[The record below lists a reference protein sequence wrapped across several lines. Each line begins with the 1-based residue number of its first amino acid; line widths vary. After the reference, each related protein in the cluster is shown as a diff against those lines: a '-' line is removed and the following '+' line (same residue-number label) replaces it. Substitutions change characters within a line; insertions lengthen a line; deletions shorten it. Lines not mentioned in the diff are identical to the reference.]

1 MNALIEDIV
10 EDLAKISARLEE
22 AVNPEQ
28 SKRGTKKNKK
38 VRPDARRAILGACF
52 DAALD
57 ADQRRLLT
65 RKDKARVV
73 LIKVPTTSWIHDV
86 ELYFTDRFSTTWQ
99 TFARDGNRTRQQA
112 NTDPVEVAIAIAGG
126 KSVVGIAANVDVLP
140 STLLASA
147 DLVVRI
153 QMPSGK
159 VIEDAIL
166 RFKGRR
172 PPAPVENDIVAGLD
186 FFDLVAAFRPSSTI
200 AEIIARLR
208 TASNER
214 RGASRLNDD
223 VPILA
228 TAVEYGAAR
237 DWGLALAQDIRDYR
251 AGLIGWNAIDRGAV
265 LYSEPGL
272 GKSLF
277 ARMLAK
283 ECGLPLV
290 ISSVAEL
297 FAKSAGDLG
306 AVIQAERQVFAQ
318 ASALAPAILLLDE
331 LDGLPSRANMSNRG
345 RDWWT
350 PLINDF
356 LTNLDSAISNQ
367 REGVIVV
374 GATNFIEHI
383 DPALLRPGRLERCIH
398 IARPNLE
405 GTVNILRYHV
415 RDRDFRERDLASVGR
430 MIEGFT
436 GAEIMMLVRDARRLA
451 RQEKRDLTIEDLRTI
466 ALPPIRNNDKLMAR
480 NSIHEAG
487 HAVTCLGLGVGQ
499 VKKVV
504 VGAGNDGSE
513 GQTQID
519 FAANDGMTRQALDN
533 NITMLLSGR
542 AAEKVILGAAS
553 VGSGGAD
560 QSDLARAT
568 RLVVGMYVSVGLVD
582 SLTYLG
588 AIAEAHQHLSY
599 DPILRAKVENH
610 LQRLQ
615 KRADALVRKYR
626 IVIEKVAEALQERR
640 YLSGDTVR
648 EIFDDHANRTEQ
660 SND

>member
-1 MNALIEDIV
+1 MNASIEDIV

-22 AVNPEQ
+22 AVNREQ

-38 VRPDARRAILGACF
+38 ARPGARRAILGACF

-73 LIKVPTTSWIHDV
+73 LIKVPTASWIHDV
-86 ELYFTDRFSTTWQ
+86 ELYFTNRFSATWQ

-112 NTDPVEVAIAIAGG
+112 STDSVEVAIAIAGG

-186 FFDLVAAFRPSSTI
+186 FFDLVAA
-200 AEIIARLR
+200 L
-208 TASNER
+208 NDR

-306 AVIQAERQVFAQ
+306 AVIQAERQVFAE
-318 ASALAPAILLLDE
+318 ASALAPAILFMDE

-345 RDWWT
+345 
-350 PLINDF
+350 
-356 LTNLDSAISNQ
+356 
-367 REGVIVV
+367 
-374 GATNFIEHI
+374 
-383 DPALLRPGRLERCIH
+383 
-398 IARPNLE
+398 
-405 GTVNILRYHV
+405 
-415 RDRDFRERDLASVGR
+415 
-430 MIEGFT
+430 
-436 GAEIMMLVRDARRLA
+436 
-451 RQEKRDLTIEDLRTI
+451 
-466 ALPPIRNNDKLMAR
+466 
-480 NSIHEAG
+480 
-487 HAVTCLGLGVGQ
+487 
-499 VKKVV
+499 
-504 VGAGNDGSE
+504 
-513 GQTQID
+513 
-519 FAANDGMTRQALDN
+519 
-533 NITMLLSGR
+533 
-542 AAEKVILGAAS
+542 
-553 VGSGGAD
+553 
-560 QSDLARAT
+560 
-568 RLVVGMYVSVGLVD
+568 
-582 SLTYLG
+582 
-588 AIAEAHQHLSY
+588 
-599 DPILRAKVENH
+599 
-610 LQRLQ
+610 
-615 KRADALVRKYR
+615 
-626 IVIEKVAEALQERR
+626 
-640 YLSGDTVR
+640 
-648 EIFDDHANRTEQ
+648 
-660 SND
+660 

>member
-1 MNALIEDIV
+1 MNASIEDIV

-22 AVNPEQ
+22 AVNREQ

-38 VRPDARRAILGACF
+38 ARPGARRAILGACF

-73 LIKVPTTSWIHDV
+73 LIKVPTASWIHDV
-86 ELYFTDRFSTTWQ
+86 ELYFTDRFSTPWQ
-99 TFARDGNRTRQQA
+99 IFARDGNRTRQQA
-112 NTDPVEVAIAIAGG
+112 STDSVEVAIAIAGG

-140 STLLASA
+140 STLVAGA

-208 TASNER
+208 TASNDR

-306 AVIQAERQVFAQ
+306 AVIQAERQVFAE
-318 ASALAPAILLLDE
+318 ASALAPAILFMDE

-350 PLINDF
+350 PVINDF

-398 IARPNLE
+398 IARPSLE

-415 RDRDFRERDLASVGR
+415 RDRDFREGDLASVGR

-436 GAEIMMLVRDARRLA
+436 GAEIMMLVRDARRRVITLKGQVLN
-451 RQEKRDLTIEDLRTI
+451 RNDLRRSRVHICPRCVQEDI
-466 ALPPIRNNDKLMAR
+466 AGSDLPPKLAVRNRVAWALNPIRTCPIHDAALIEVAKDIPVHDTHDWTGNVTPVISSLPDLVDNAPTRKPSGLETYLMAR
-480 NSIHEAG
+480 LDG
-487 HAVTCLGLGVGQ
+487 HSSDLWLDTLEFHAAAHFVEIIGAVAAFG
-499 VKKVV
+499 KKT
-504 VGAGNDGSE
+504 N
-513 GQTQID
+513 
-519 FAANDGMTRQALDN
+519 LD
-533 NITMLLSGR
+533 LLTENQKYR
-542 AAEKVILGAAS
+542 AATS
-553 VGSGGAD
+553 
-560 QSDLARAT
+560 
-568 RLVVGMYVSVGLVD
+568 
-582 SLTYLG
+582 
-588 AIAEAHQHLSY
+588 
-599 DPILRAKVENH
+599 
-610 LQRLQ
+610 
-615 KRADALVRKYR
+615 ALPSSK
-626 IVIEKVAEALQERR
+626 
-640 YLSGDTVR
+640 TVPQAFTNSCR
-648 EIFDDHANRTEQ
+648 
-660 SND
+660 S